1 MFQSSFREIVSED
14 IDKGHI
20 VLRLLASDPD
30 QQNELDYSL
39 VGPGSESFAMDRGT
53 GILRVKADLDREV
66 QDRFTLLGIAADR
79 DGKVTFRTNDKHT
92 VMTKKVA
99 SDD

>member
-1 MFQSSFREIVSED
+1 M
-14 IDKGHI
+14 
-20 VLRLLASDPD
+20 LRLLASDPD

-39 VGPGSESFAMDRGT
+39 VGPGSESFTMDRGT

-79 DGKVTFRTNDKHT
+79 DGKVTL
-92 VMTKKVA
+92 
-99 SDD
+99 